1 VGRLLRGTF
10 KLAIIGAVIGG
21 AAFAA
26 KKLMGGFGPAPG
38 SADAPREWPSLVP
51 EPTAPAPGSTAGSN
65 GAEPAP
71 ATPAASDTDAAAPI
85 IDEVPFTP
93 APAPAP
99 ETGLVDPAPETGA
112 GEGTPTI

>member
-51 EPTAPAPGSTAGSN
+51 EPTAPAPASTAGSN
-65 GAEPAP
+65 GAEPA
-71 ATPAASDTDAAAPI
+71 PAASDTDAAAPI

-99 ETGLVDPAPETGA
+99 ETGLVDPAPETG
-112 GEGTPTI
+112 EGTPTI